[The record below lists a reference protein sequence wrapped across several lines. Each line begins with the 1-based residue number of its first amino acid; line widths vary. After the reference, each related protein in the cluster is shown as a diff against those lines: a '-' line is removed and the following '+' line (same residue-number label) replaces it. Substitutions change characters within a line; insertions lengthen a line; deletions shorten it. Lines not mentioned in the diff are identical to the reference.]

1 MNTKQHKRKSLLIVG
16 LAMLAGCLSAQN
28 PFITDQFTADPTA
41 RVFEGRVYVYP
52 SHDIPSP
59 IPRLREWFCM
69 ADYHVFSSENL
80 TDWTDHGVI
89 VSQDK
94 VPWVDADGYQMWAP
108 DCIEK
113 NGKYYFYFPAPVKD
127 TTIAR
132 GSMIGVAVADKPYGP
147 FIPQD
152 KPIKGVHGI
161 DPGLFI
167 DKDGQAYIYWAG
179 FGNLM
184 GAKLADNML
193 ELASAPV
200 VIKELPAKGLR
211 EGPFVFERNGHY
223 YFTFP
228 WVQDKTEILAY
239 AMGKHPLGPF
249 EMKGTI
255 MDESP
260 VGCWTNHHSII
271 EYKGQWYLFYHHN
284 DLSPHFDKNRSIRV
298 DSLSF
303 NPDGSIRKVIP
314 TLRGVGITDARSRI
328 QLDRYSAL
336 SPSGARID
344 FVDKANTFEGWQT
357 ILSAPGAWVQYNKVD
372 FGKIRAEKIIAR
384 VASPTGG
391 RLIVRAGG
399 SEGPTVAEIDV
410 PKDTVLTRIAAPI
423 VSLPKGVHDLHVS
436 LAGEGTVSVDW
447 ISLDAGQLLE
457 DVRLPK
463 LVADGMVLQRDQ
475 AVKLWGW
482 IMPGKEVVVDFNK
495 KKYLATGSAEGEWSI
510 ELPPQKA
517 GGPHTIS
524 INNRELKN
532 ILFGDV
538 WLCAGQSNMETPL
551 SRLMI
556 LYEDEINAYS
566 NPNIRYVK
574 IPTAFNFHGPQADT
588 PPCTWS
594 DVSPESAQTMSALP
608 YFFARE
614 MYERTKAP
622 VGLINSSVGGT
633 AAESWISE
641 ASIASYPVM
650 HNDMRLAQS
659 DEFIARMNMFGG
671 LAGARW
677 NAVLCEQDMGIRQ
690 RWASPALNDADWKTT
705 DLFDNSWGRD
715 GFSPISGVFWFRKEI
730 ELPAEYDGQPAMMYM
745 GRIAGADSMFVN
757 GRFAGTTGYQYPP
770 RNYPL
775 AAGMLKAG
783 KNSIAIRLVNS
794 GGFPEFVRDKPYKIV
809 LSDRK
814 EISLTGQWKYRIGA
828 VMPPNFG
835 GGVSFQNKP
844 VGLYNGMIAPL
855 QNHAFKGI
863 LWYQGESNA
872 GRSKLYYDLMTAL
885 VRDWRTLFGAELP
898 FFIVQLPNYMEP
910 MAYQPNSDWAALRD
924 VQRRLSNDIPKA
936 ALAVTIDLGE
946 WNDIHPLNKKDV
958 AKRLALQVRRHI
970 YGDNIIAEGPMYE
983 SHAVEGSKVLISFK
997 TGTDEFRP
1005 VDELLG
1011 FVVAGADGQY
1021 KPAKAR
1027 IAGKKVEVWSDEVPQ
1042 PVSVRYAWA
1051 TNPSTANL
1059 YNSQGLP
1066 ASPFQSA
1073 EK

>member
-1 MNTKQHKRKSLLIVG
+1 MNFQQHKHKSLLIVG
-16 LAMLAGCLSAQN
+16 LALLAGHLSAQN

-41 RVFEGRVYVYP
+41 RVFEGKVYVYP

-59 IPRLREWFCM
+59 IARLKEWFCM

-127 TTIAR
+127 TTIAK

-152 KPIKGVHGI
+152 MPIKGVHGI
-161 DPGLFI
+161 DPATFI

-184 GAKLADNML
+184 GAKLKDNML
-193 ELASAPV
+193 ELASDPV
-200 VIKELPAKGLR
+200 AIKDLPTKGLK

-228 WVQDKTEILAY
+228 WVQNKTEILTY

-260 VGCWTNHHSII
+260 TECWTNHHSII

-303 NPDGSIRKVIP
+303 NPDGTIQKVIP
-314 TLRGVGITDARSRI
+314 TLRGVGITDARSKI
-328 QLDRYSAL
+328 QLDRYSAIAAK
-336 SPSGARID
+336 GAGID
-344 FVDKANTFEGWQT
+344 FINKANTFEGWMT
-357 ILSAPGAWVQYNKVD
+357 IFSAKDAWVRYNKVD
-372 FGKIRAEKIIAR
+372 FGKIRAEKIVAR
-384 VASPTGG
+384 LASPTGG
-391 RLIVRAGG
+391 KLVVRVGG
-399 SEGPTVAEIDV
+399 LDGKIVAEIDV

-423 VSLPKGVHDLHVS
+423 ASLPKGVHDLFVS

-447 ISLDAGQLLE
+447 ISFGAEQLLE
-457 DVRLPK
+457 DVRLPR

-475 AVKLWGW
+475 PISLWGW

-495 KKYLATGSAEGEWSI
+495 NKYYGTANGKGEWSI
-510 ELPPQKA
+510 QLPPQKA
-517 GGPHTIS
+517 GGPYSIN

-538 WLCAGQSNMETPL
+538 WLCAGQSNMETPI

-556 LYEDEINAYS
+556 LYADEINTYF

-574 IPTAFNFHGPQADT
+574 IPTAFNFHGPQTDV

-594 DVSPESAQTMSALP
+594 DVSPESAQMMSALP
-608 YFFARE
+608 YFFAKE

-633 AAESWISE
+633 PAEAWISE
-641 ASIASYPVM
+641 ASIAAYPAM
-650 HNDMRLAQS
+650 LNDMRLGQS

-677 NAVLCEQDMGIRQ
+677 NAVLCEQDEGIRQ
-690 RWASPALNDADWKTT
+690 GWASPNIKDSDWKST
-705 DLFDNSWGRD
+705 DIFDNSWGRE
-715 GFSPISGVFWFRKEI
+715 GLSPISGVFWFRKEI
-730 ELPAEYDGQPAMMYM
+730 DLPAEYANRPAMMYM
-745 GRIAGADSMFVN
+745 GRIVGADSVFVN
-757 GRFAGTTGYQYPP
+757 GKFAGTTGYQYPP

-775 AAGMLKAG
+775 GAGMLKAG
-783 KNSIAIRLVNS
+783 KNTIAVRLVNS

-809 LSDRK
+809 LQDKK

-863 LWYQGESNA
+863 LWYQGESNT
-872 GRSKLYYDLMTAL
+872 GRPQLYYDLMTAL
-885 VRDWRTLFGAELP
+885 VSDWRKLFRADLP

-910 MAYQPNSDWAALRD
+910 MPYQPNSDWAALRE
-924 VQRRLSNDIPKA
+924 VQRRLSIDIPKA

-946 WNDIHPLNKKDV
+946 WNDVHPLNKKDV
-958 AKRLALQVRRHI
+958 GKRLALQVRRHI
-970 YGDNIIAEGPMYE
+970 YGDKITSEGPMYE
-983 SHAVEGSKVLISFK
+983 SHAIEGNKVVISFRA
-997 TGTDEFRP
+997 GTDDLKP
-1005 VDELLG
+1005 VEELQG
-1011 FVVAGADGQY
+1011 FVVAGSDGQY

-1027 IAGKKVEVWSDEVPQ
+1027 IVGKKVEVWSEDVSQ

-1051 TNPSTANL
+1051 NNPSTANL
-1059 YNSQGLP
+1059 YNSEGLP

-1073 EK
+1073 VK